1 VKLVVTQGMASYPH
15 VQYNRKKTMLDIEL
29 DENLRRK
36 RNELEGMLETL
47 DDVPLGDASDAAS
60 MEARAR
66 ELKALQA
73 SVERLSNELQG
84 QSSRAL

>member
-1 VKLVVTQGMASYPH
+1 MVPNPH
-15 VQYNRKKTMLDIEL
+15 LLQYNRDKTMLEIEL

-36 RNELEGMLETL
+36 RNEIEGMLETL

-60 MEARAR
+60 METRAR

-84 QSSRAL
+84 EGSLQEP